1 MSFLRQSDRTIGRR
15 GRRGAAGFTL
25 PEVLLVLLVIVL
37 AGVLF
42 FTVTGRARQNQRRE
56 QFAAELQEFATLFQT
71 YHREHRAWPPSTK
84 GEVVIPKGMENVLVA
99 TDWAQGSPYGGS
111 YGWDSRG
118 AVVLTAFAPAF
129 PLELTRADLLAIDR
143 QMDDGDPATGRLRT
157 GFNGWPVY
165 YVGEKP

>member
-1 MSFLRQSDRTIGRR
+1 MSSLRQSDRTNGRR
-15 GRRGAAGFTL
+15 GRHGGAGFTR

-37 AGVLF
+37 AGVLL
-42 FTVTGRARQNQRRE
+42 FTVTGRIRRSQRRE
-56 QFAAELQEFATLFQT
+56 QFVAELQEFADGFQA
-71 YHREHRAWPPSTK
+71 YHRLHHAWPPSTR
-84 GEVVIPKGMENVLVA
+84 GETGLPRSLQDVLA
-99 TDWAQGSPYGGS
+99 GTSWAQGSPFGGS
-111 YGWDSRG
+111 YGWDNRG